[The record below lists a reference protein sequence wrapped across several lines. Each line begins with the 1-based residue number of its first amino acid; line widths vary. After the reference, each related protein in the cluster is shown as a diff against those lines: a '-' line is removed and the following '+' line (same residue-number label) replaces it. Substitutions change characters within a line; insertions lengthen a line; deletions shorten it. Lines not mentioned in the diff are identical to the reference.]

1 MAARYLCSRYFEW
14 LPVAKT
20 SSGKNVFL
28 SALYTKRIKISW
40 KINYILMRGKV
51 SMTLGCNIWMI
62 CLQLNWLFYDLSR
75 ILQLSELYRRYVL
88 LYKSFFN
95 NFLFI
100 GATDR
105 NMNSSDQKQLFFAV
119 SLYLL
124 SFFVNSIFTG
134 TVSVISKDPLCKDGN
149 VW

>member
-1 MAARYLCSRYFEW
+1 M
-14 LPVAKT
+14 
-20 SSGKNVFL
+20 
-28 SALYTKRIKISW
+28 
-40 KINYILMRGKV
+40 
-51 SMTLGCNIWMI
+51 SMGCNIWMI

-105 NMNSSDQKQLFFAV
+105 NLNSSDQKQLFFAV
-119 SLYLL
+119 IIKVVFFIKYN
-124 SFFVNSIFTG
+124 SFPVNSKCFVFYLDNFPPWCCQIVPSQKMVIVTVTYG
-134 TVSVISKDPLCKDGN
+134 TLIKSLDTVQYNSFGE
-149 VW
+149 